1 MDADGKDPIYTK
13 RFFGQIKLIGDDGKC
28 GSGSYLVKGAIARKV
43 RKASKSNQFYEGDL
57 SENDSVVH
65 IPTGQSLEVVKQSYE
80 DTEASQ
86 KENGGHSYAGEDNA
100 VRWDEDTSAETYIDN
115 DGRTVVKATLR
126 MFVVNGVN
134 TMPNDASN
142 IQMWW
147 HTHPNTTIDGISL
160 GSSNPSEKDYRGQQV
175 MRDRGYKGNTFVIGV
190 RTRKV
195 TFYSN
200 KRNLITVSWK
210 SFVKMGNQK

>member
-1 MDADGKDPIYTK
+1 MAERNDYYPFGGRWDDGSGHGGTIAAGNNRYALSGKERQTMSRMGSYLAAHESLLDFGARFYGPATAIFLQQDPLAEKYYNLSPYAYCANNPVNFVDPDGRDPIYTK

-86 KENGGHSYAGEDNA
+86 KENGGHSYAGKD
-100 VRWDEDTSAETYIDN
+100 
-115 DGRTVVKATLR
+115 KCC
-126 MFVVNGVN
+126 
-134 TMPNDASN
+134 TM
-142 IQMWW
+142 
-147 HTHPNTTIDGISL
+147 G
-160 GSSNPSEKDYRGQQV
+160 
-175 MRDRGYKGNTFVIGV
+175 
-190 RTRKV
+190 
-195 TFYSN
+195 
-200 KRNLITVSWK
+200 
-210 SFVKMGNQK
+210 